1 MEIALKI
8 ANKIKANERFSAYI
22 VIPMRPEGD
31 PTDPIFYQTTIQ
43 QILYWQVNHMIISI
57 FFSSH
62 LTNQLSDLQI
72 NMSKLLSFLTA
83 AA

>member
-31 PTDPIFYQTTIQ
+31 PTDPIIQ
-43 QILYWQVNHMIISI
+43 QILYWQVNHMILSYKSTIR
-57 FFSSH
+57 F
-62 LTNQLSDLQI
+62 TNQYEQI
-72 NMSKLLSFLTA
+72 IVIYVG
-83 AA
+83 